1 MYASRHCC
9 TVLGQLNKHCR
20 TCLLERLFVRP
31 VSLMQALEGCTL
43 RVILGKTRCGAFK
56 PASAA
61 KIWSTSMSREAV
73 LVVPALSGRRPGN
86 VLRVS
91 RHLHHTRYVCSD
103 SLSGRPGLH
112 QHLLVQRPHIDWS
125 TQAVRC
131 RRQQSVYPYAA
142 KASIVTLETGLEG
155 FKLQTTRCPGLLAEL
170 SCAQVLNLLSFAHRT
185 PLASWTDPPW
195 ATCIWSKPQ
204 ARYYVWG
211 S

>member
-73 LVVPALSGRRPGN
+73 LVVPAHQDGRPGN

-91 RHLHHTRYVCSD
+91 RHLHHTRYGLLRFAIRAARFASTPSGSTATYRLEYPGSALSSPTV
-103 SLSGRPGLH
+103 SLSVRSKGEYCDFGNRSRGF
-112 QHLLVQRPHIDWS
+112 
-125 TQAVRC
+125 QA
-131 RRQQSVYPYAA
+131 PNDA
-142 KASIVTLETGLEG
+142 
-155 FKLQTTRCPGLLAEL
+155 L
-170 SCAQVLNLLSFAHRT
+170 SRT
-185 PLASWTDPPW
+185 PCRTVMCTSPQLAKFCT
-195 ATCIWSKPQ
+195 
-204 ARYYVWG
+204 
-211 S
+211 